1 MKLKMH
7 ENSLFAV
14 LLRSPWWV
22 SFLIAGALFAGLR
35 LVVAPLYA
43 GFFALPFL
51 VIGAYAAWQQLRA
64 PSAASVAAALEAL
77 RAMDAA
83 QFAAALEEG
92 LRRDGYEVTRLA
104 AEDADLELH
113 KGGRLA
119 LLSCK
124 RWKAAHAGTEPLRRL
139 KALAQKQAA
148 AQEREAPDCIYVS
161 AGELSPKALAYA
173 AQENIRLIYGAELAR
188 LLPRGKGKA

>member
-43 GFFALPFL
+43 SFFALPFL
-51 VIGAYAAWQQLRA
+51 AVGVYAAWQQLRA
-64 PSAASVAAALEAL
+64 PSAASVAATLEAL
-77 RAMDAA
+77 RAMDATH
-83 QFAAALEEG
+83 FARALEEG
-92 LRRDGYEVTRLA
+92 LRREGYAVSRLA
-104 AEDADLELH
+104 AEDADLELEM
-113 KGGRLA
+113 GGRRSLV
-119 LLSCK
+119 SCK

-139 KALAQKQAA
+139 KAAAQK
-148 AQEREAPDCIYVS
+148 REVHDCIYVS
-161 AGELSPKALAYA
+161 AGELSPNALAYA
-173 AQENIRLIYGAELAR
+173 AQENVRLLHGAELAR
-188 LLPRGKGKA
+188 LLPKGKEKA

>member
-7 ENSLFAV
+7 DNSLFAV

-22 SFLIAGALFAGLR
+22 SILVAGGLFAGLR
-35 LVVAPLYA
+35 LFVAPVYA
-43 GFFALPFL
+43 SFFALPFL

-64 PSAASVAAALEAL
+64 PSAASVAATLEAL

-92 LRRDGYEVTRLA
+92 LRRDGYAVTRLA
-104 AEDADLELH
+104 AEDADLELQ

-119 LLSCK
+119 LVSCK

-139 KALAQKQAA
+139 KAVALK
-148 AQEREAPDCIYVS
+148 REAPDCIYVS

-188 LLPRGKGKA
+188 LLPRGRGKA